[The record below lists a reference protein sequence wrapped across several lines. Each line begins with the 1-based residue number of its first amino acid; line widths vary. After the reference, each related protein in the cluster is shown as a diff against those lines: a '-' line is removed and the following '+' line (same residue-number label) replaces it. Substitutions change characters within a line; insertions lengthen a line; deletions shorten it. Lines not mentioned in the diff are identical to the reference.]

1 MSETQRPA
9 TLRVFRYEAAG
20 STLRP
25 IIGDAVMPLSRN
37 ELVKLARD
45 AIAQRTF
52 VIHAVPGSGQADE
65 LCFIPYD
72 DRCEILSIHS
82 NGWRRHYGDHRRSL
96 MQILND
102 LAAAVAC
109 SRLRLLDDD
118 ELRVEL
124 DRATPT
130 LAFAISDSA
139 TLAEARTRL
148 GDALEL
154 VGIEGARRDE
164 TVLCASEAATNALVH
179 GGGGGTVSLVPL
191 DDRVRVVVSDRGP
204 GLNFLNWLETPA
216 TKRAQASMGYGYKII
231 LDHIDR
237 VCLHTGTSGTTLI
250 LDQLT

>member
-1 MSETQRPA
+1 MSETKRPA
-9 TLRVFRYEAAG
+9 TLRVFRYESAG

-25 IIGDAVMPLSRN
+25 IIGDAVLPLSRD

-45 AIAQRTF
+45 AMAQRTF
-52 VIHAVPGSGQADE
+52 VVHAVPGSGQADE
-65 LCFIPYD
+65 LCFIPSD

-109 SRLRLLDDD
+109 SRLRLLDEH

-124 DRATPT
+124 DRAEPSLT
-130 LAFAISDSA
+130 FAITDSA

-154 VGIEGARRDE
+154 LGIEGARREE

-179 GGGGGTVSLVPL
+179 GGGGGTVTLVPL
-191 DDRVRVVVSDRGP
+191 DDRVRLVVADTGP
-204 GLNFLNWLETPA
+204 GLNFLNWLEAPA
-216 TKRAQASMGYGYKII
+216 KRAQASMGYGYKII

-237 VCLHTGTSGTTLI
+237 VCLHTGPSGTTLI
-250 LDQLT
+250 LDQLI

>member
-1 MSETQRPA
+1 MSETKRPA

-20 STLRP
+20 STLRS
-25 IIGDAVMPLSRN
+25 IIGDEVLPLSRD

-45 AIAQRTF
+45 AMAQRTF
-52 VIHAVPGSGQADE
+52 VVHAVPGSGQADE
-65 LCFIPYD
+65 LCFIPSD

-109 SRLRLLDDD
+109 SRLRLLDDR

-124 DRATPT
+124 DRAEPS
-130 LAFAISDSA
+130 LSFAITDSA

-148 GDALEL
+148 GDAIEL
-154 VGIEGARRDE
+154 LGISGARRDE
-164 TVLCASEAATNALVH
+164 TVLCASEAATNTLVH
-179 GGGGGTVSLVPL
+179 GGGGGTVSLVPF
-191 DDRVRVVVSDRGP
+191 DDRVRLVVADSGP
-204 GLNFLNWLETPA
+204 GLNFLNWLENPST
-216 TKRAQASMGYGYKII
+216 RAQASMGYGYKII